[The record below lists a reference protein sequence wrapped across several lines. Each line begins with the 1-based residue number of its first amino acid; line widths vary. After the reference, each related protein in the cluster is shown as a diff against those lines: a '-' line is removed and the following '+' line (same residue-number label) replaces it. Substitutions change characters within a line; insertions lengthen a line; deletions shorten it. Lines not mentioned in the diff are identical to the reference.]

1 MSMRSTLPIRTA
13 GSKKGRFCQINV
25 ILADDHPIV
34 RQGLRAVLEAEG
46 DIAVVG
52 EAADGLDAVEIA
64 EKLKPDVM
72 VIDIM
77 MPGIIGLEAVRQ
89 IHSRSPRTK
98 CVVLSMHAN
107 DAYVLEALRNGAT
120 GYVLKGADSTEMVN
134 AVRMASRGERYL
146 SPEIASDSVEA
157 LLVRAQA
164 SRVEDVYETLTTR
177 EREVFQLAAEG
188 QTNIAIAERLF
199 ISARTVE
206 IHRANLLK
214 KIGLKTQTDLVRFA
228 MRRGML
234 PME

>member
-1 MSMRSTLPIRTA
+1 MRTTTPSSAAALRN
-13 GSKKGRFCQINV
+13 SRFGRINV

-34 RQGLRAVLEAEG
+34 RQGLRAVLEAGG
-46 DIAVVG
+46 DITVIG
-52 EAADGLDAVEIA
+52 EAADGLAAVEIA
-64 EKLKPDVM
+64 EKMKPDVL

-89 IHSRSPRTK
+89 VRQRSPHTK

-120 GYVLKGADSTEMVN
+120 GYVLKGADSAEMIS

-157 LLVRAQA
+157 LLIKAQA
-164 SRVEDVYETLTTR
+164 GRVEDVYETLTTR

-188 QTNIAIAERLF
+188 MTNIAIADRLF

-206 IHRANLLK
+206 IHRSNLLK

-228 MRRGML
+228 LKRGML
-234 PME
+234 SIE

>member
-1 MSMRSTLPIRTA
+1 MRNISPPSIA
-13 GSKKGRFCQINV
+13 GSRPPRFGRINV

-46 DIAVVG
+46 VIIVVG

-64 EKLKPDVM
+64 ERMKPDVM

-89 IHSRSPRTK
+89 IHQRSPRTR

-107 DAYVLEALRNGAT
+107 DAYVLEALRNGAI
-120 GYVLKGADSTEMVN
+120 GYVLKGADSTEMVS
-134 AVRMASRGERYL
+134 AVRKASRGERYL

-157 LLVRAQA
+157 LLIKAQA
-164 SRVEDVYETLTTR
+164 GRVNDVYETLTTR
-177 EREVFQLAAEG
+177 EREVFQLAAKG
-188 QTNIAIAERLF
+188 LANIAIAERLF

-228 MRRGML
+228 LKRGML
-234 PME
+234 LME